1 VIPKLLVTA
10 DIITLPVYLDPIVIG
25 AASSLVVVLFVSRK
39 TVVSDAER
47 EYRLSLLKTP
57 KEELIPKEAETTLR
71 YAYAIGIFGIVM
83 TILLLILYVA
93 PYQSALA
100 TDRENFSFNWLTGEA
115 FLSYATGSSFVFM
128 GWLIRRSV
136 ISDYR

>member
-1 VIPKLLVTA
+1 
-10 DIITLPVYLDPIVIG
+10 
-25 AASSLVVVLFVSRK
+25 VVLFVSRK

-115 FLSYATGSSFVFM
+115 FLSYVTGSSFVFM